1 MFLFEA
7 GVMPIKGIG
16 INIDSPTTD
25 GDLDILEKALGNFQD
40 IGFDYVEIPVHG
52 VDAIFKGRLNWLQ
65 TRVITDILKKFK
77 LKYTV
82 HGPNLLNLMDARNFQ
97 LQREI
102 FRSGIEFTNAIGAEI
117 FIYHSGKIPLRE
129 EIKDEGIRQNSF
141 LKVPSLRKIER
152 LKKVEVKNLQELAS
166 FAKDLGVTIA
176 IENTSPEVEEE
187 SLWELSK
194 HLNNGRIF
202 PPSVLTSQTPKPTF
216 LREISKYNYGTN
228 IEELVQQVKKID
240 RENVGITLDFG
251 HAYLASK
258 YYRFKFLN
266 SIKLALPYI
275 KHVHIHDC
283 FGKPKVSYEEQD
295 INLIQFGIGDLHMP
309 IGWGEIPYNK
319 IFRILKN
326 YNGVLCLELKPRYKK
341 FYKYSLEMVKEL
353 IESTNNNHKLREIS
367 PFSKNDY

>member
-1 MFLFEA
+1 MH
-7 GVMPIKGIG
+7 IKGIG
-16 INIDSPTTD
+16 INIDSPTID
-25 GDLDILEKALGNFQD
+25 GDLDLLEKALGDFQD

-97 LQREI
+97 LQKDI
-102 FRSGIEFTNAIGAEI
+102 FKSGIEFANTIGAEI
-117 FIYHSGKIPLRE
+117 FVYHSGKIPLQE
-129 EIKDEGIRQNSF
+129 EIKGEGVRQNSF
-141 LKVPSLRKIER
+141 LKVPSPRKIER
-152 LKKVEVKNLQELAS
+152 LKKIEIKALQELAS
-166 FAKDLGVTIA
+166 FAKGLGVTIA

-194 HLNNGRIF
+194 QFSNGRIF
-202 PPSVLTSQTPKPTF
+202 PSSIISPQTHKPTF
-216 LREISKYNYGTN
+216 LREISKYNYGSK
-228 IEELVQQVKKID
+228 IEELVEQVKKID
-240 RENVGITLDFG
+240 RENVGITFDFG

-258 YYRFKFLN
+258 HYHFNYLD

-283 FGKPKVSYEEQD
+283 FGKPKQSYEEQD
-295 INLIQFGIGDLHMP
+295 INLIQFGIGDLHIP
-309 IGWGEIPYNK
+309 VGWGKIPYDK

-326 YNGVLCLELKPRYKK
+326 YQGVLNLELKPRYKK
-341 FYKYSLEMVKEL
+341 FYKYSLERVKEL
-353 IESTNNNHKLREIS
+353 IENANNKRKLKKVS
-367 PFSKNDY
+367 PFSKYDN

>member
-1 MFLFEA
+1 MH
-7 GVMPIKGIG
+7 IKGIG
-16 INIDSPTTD
+16 INIDSPTID
-25 GDLDILEKALGNFQD
+25 GDLDLFEKALGDFQD

-82 HGPNLLNLMDARNFQ
+82 HGPNLLNLMDVRNFQ
-97 LQREI
+97 LQKEV
-102 FRSGIEFTNAIGAEI
+102 FKSGIEFANSISAEI
-117 FIYHSGKIPLRE
+117 FVYHSGKIHLQG
-129 EIKDEGIRQNSF
+129 EIKGEGLRKNNF
-141 LKVPSLRKIER
+141 LKIPSPGKIER
-152 LKKVEVKNLQELAS
+152 LKKIEINTLQELAS

-176 IENTSPEVEEE
+176 IENTSPELEEE

-194 HLNNGRIF
+194 RFSNGRMF
-202 PPSVLTSQTPKPTF
+202 PLSALTPQTPKPIF
-216 LREISKYNYGTN
+216 LREISKYNYGTK
-228 IEELVQQVKKID
+228 IEDLVDQVKKVN

-258 YYRFKFLN
+258 YYRFKFLD

-283 FGKPKVSYEEQD
+283 FGKPKQSYEEQD

-309 IGWGEIPYNK
+309 VGWGEIPYDK

-326 YNGVLCLELKPRYKK
+326 YNGVLCLELKPRFKR

-353 IESTNNNHKLREIS
+353 IESTSNNHKLKKIS
-367 PFSKNDY
+367 PFSKNSH